1 MQHFYGGRDIL
12 SVWCGCVCVCVYVWD
27 GGGGRRS
34 VIVKTET
41 SENIECFFIANVA
54 LF

>member
-27 GGGGRRS
+27 GGGEE
-34 VIVKTET
+34 K
-41 SENIECFFIANVA
+41 CQYKD
-54 LF
+54 